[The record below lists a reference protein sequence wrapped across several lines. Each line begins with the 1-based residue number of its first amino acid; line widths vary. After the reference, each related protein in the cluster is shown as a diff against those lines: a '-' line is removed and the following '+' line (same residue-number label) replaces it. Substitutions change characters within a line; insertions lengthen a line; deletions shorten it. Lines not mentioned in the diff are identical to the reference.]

1 LILFFKLLENA
12 NIQIFSIGYPSTPF
26 PSILSLSKFGQHY
39 SVADDDNVLDP
50 LKISGQLSRIFLDI
64 ISQVENQPHHQV
76 FVKVSFS
83 LLFVVIIFDWA
94 IWASLWTEWKQY
106 FYDMIIQSFVNLI
119 FSFVPL
125 RKQLQIQIRWT
136 FATLFLYLYAG
147 SYLVMI
153 DCFNSVW
160 INIP

>member
-83 LLFVVIIFDWA
+83 LLFVVTIFDWE
-94 IWASLWTEWKQY
+94 IWASLWTDWKQY
-106 FYDMIIQSFVNLI
+106 FYYMF
-119 FSFVPL
+119 
-125 RKQLQIQIRWT
+125 
-136 FATLFLYLYAG
+136 LFLFFICSSQKTTLN
-147 SYLVMI
+147 SDSLNF
-153 DCFNSVW
+153 CNSVFYAFKPQLSSYDW
-160 INIP
+160 LL